1 MINKTNFL
9 LGKSF
14 SHPSEFRID
23 DVLQSAL
30 FMGSKVGM
38 LQYLVFRESSE
49 MTQCGKFYFWIRRSE
64 FKEFSLSHYDLNS
77 YLYGYK
83 KHDLEVGCL
92 YR

>member
-38 LQYLVFRESSE
+38 LQYLVFCKISE
-49 MTQCGKFYFWIRRSE
+49 ITQFGKFLFGFADPRPMHLLRSHM
-64 FKEFSLSHYDLNS
+64 F
-77 YLYGYK
+77 
-83 KHDLEVGCL
+83 
-92 YR
+92 